1 MKELISVASQEE
13 LERGGIPFKRYTI
26 LRWHSTGK
34 YPEIFVKIGGKVFIN
49 HEAWTKLVDS
59 LTGSVK

>member
-1 MKELISVASQEE
+1 MKELISVSSQEE

-34 YPEIFVKIGGKVFIN
+34 YPEIFAKIGGKVFIN
-49 HEAWTKLVDS
+49 KEAWTKLVTG
-59 LTGSVK
+59 LTGNAK